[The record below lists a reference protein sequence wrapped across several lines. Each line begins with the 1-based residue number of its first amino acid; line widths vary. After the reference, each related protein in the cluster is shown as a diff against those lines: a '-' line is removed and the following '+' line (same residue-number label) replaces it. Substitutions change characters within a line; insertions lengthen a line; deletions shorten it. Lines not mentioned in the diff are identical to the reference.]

1 MHYNIFQQVIDTTFK
16 NNMIVKISIK
26 ISPLDFFNQ
35 KKSISEIHRT
45 ITNSKHILGGVS
57 NRKFWQRTFKGGLY
71 TYKVAKDYT
80 LMEYYLNSQTEIT
93 EGLLRNLRIRIK
105 KVIWCQIEIELADTP
120 NQEIAKLFKLEGIG
134 IRFIGE
140 CHKIHQQ
147 ISTCHLIS

>member
-1 MHYNIFQQVIDTTFK
+1 MHYNTFQQVIDTTFK

-80 LMEYYLNSQTEIT
+80 LMEYYLNTQTEIS
-93 EGLLRNLRIRIK
+93 EGLLRNLRTRIK
-105 KVIWCQIEIELADTP
+105 KVIWCQMEIDLADTP
-120 NQEIAKLFKLEGIG
+120 IQEIAGLFKLDSIG

-140 CHKIHQQ
+140 GHKIKQQ